1 VSVDNNTLTTWSRI
15 KDSDIYFSF
24 KKSPTAIISSS
35 ILFIIF
41 FCSFFVELVTPYNPF
56 DPSSLSLMEAFT
68 PPSWT
73 EDGMSKFILGTDGQG
88 RDMLSTILYGSRISL
103 IVGFSAI
110 IFSLILGVG
119 LGLTAGYFGGKY
131 EMLVMRLTDVQLTV
145 PSILMA
151 LLVDGIARGL
161 ISREMHDEMAIYVL
175 IFAIGISEWPQFARV
190 SRAATLVEK
199 NKDYISASTII
210 GVSKLVIMFKH
221 ILPNILRPILVIGT
235 IGLALAIIAESTLS
249 FLGVGV
255 PPTTPSLGT
264 LIRLGNDF
272 LFSGEWWITFFPA
285 IFLVILAF
293 SINLLGDWM
302 RDTLNPRLNK

>member
-1 VSVDNNTLTTWSRI
+1 MQNQNLSLINKI
-15 KDSDIYFSF
+15 IDSDIFFSF
-24 KKSPTAIISSS
+24 KKSPTAIISSL
-35 ILFIIF
+35 ILLIIF
-41 FCSFFVELVTPYNPF
+41 FCSFFVEIIAPYNPF
-56 DPSSLSLMEAFT
+56 DPSSLSLMDAFT
-68 PPSWT
+68 PPSWSEGGT
-73 EDGMSKFILGTDGQG
+73 RNFLLGTDGQG

-110 IFSLILGVG
+110 LFSLILGVA
-119 LGLTAGYFGGKY
+119 LGLTAGYFGGRY
-131 EMLVMRLTDVQLTV
+131 EMFVMRITDVQLTI

-151 LLVDGIARGL
+151 LLVDGIARGI
-161 ISREMHDEMAIYVL
+161 ISRELHDQMAIYVL

-199 NKDYISASTII
+199 NKDYVSASTII
-210 GVSKLVIMFKH
+210 GVSNLMIMLRH

-264 LIRLGNDF
+264 LIRIGNVF
-272 LFSGEWWITFFPA
+272 LFSGEWWITFFLA
-285 IFLVILAF
+285 IFLVLLAF

-302 RDTLNPRLNK
+302 RDTLNPKLK

>member
-1 VSVDNNTLTTWSRI
+1 VDNNQSDLLIRI
-15 KDSDIYFSF
+15 RNSDVYFSF
-24 KKSPTAIISSS
+24 KKSPTAIISSI
-35 ILFIIF
+35 ILAIIF
-41 FCSFFVELVTPYNPF
+41 FCSFFVELVVPYNPF

-73 EDGMSKFILGTDGQG
+73 EDGLSKFILGTDGQG

-110 IFSLILGVG
+110 LFSLVLGVA

-131 EMLVMRLTDVQLTV
+131 EMFVMRLTDVQLTV

-151 LLVDGIARGL
+151 LLVDGIARGI

-199 NKDYISASTII
+199 NKDYVAASTII
-210 GVSKLVIMFKH
+210 GVSNLVVMFKH
-221 ILPNILRPILVIGT
+221 ILPNIMRPILVIGT
-235 IGLALAIIAESTLS
+235 IGLALAILAEATLS

-285 IFLVILAF
+285 IFLVLLAF

-302 RDTLNPRLNK
+302 RDTLNPKLN

>member
-1 VSVDNNTLTTWSRI
+1 MDNNTLTTWSRI

>member
-1 VSVDNNTLTTWSRI
+1 MQNQNLSFINKI
-15 KDSDIYFSF
+15 IDSDIFFSF
-24 KKSPTAIISSS
+24 KKSPTAIISSL
-35 ILFIIF
+35 ILIIIF
-41 FCSFFVELVTPYNPF
+41 FCSFFVEIIAPYNPF
-56 DPSSLSLMEAFT
+56 DPSSLSLMDAFT
-68 PPSWT
+68 PPSWSEGGT
-73 EDGMSKFILGTDGQG
+73 RNFLLGTDGQG

-110 IFSLILGVG
+110 LFSLILGVS
-119 LGLTAGYFGGKY
+119 LGLTAGYFGGRY
-131 EMLVMRLTDVQLTV
+131 EMFVMRITDVQLTI

-151 LLVDGIARGL
+151 LLVDGIARGI
-161 ISREMHDEMAIYVL
+161 ISRELHDQMAIYVL

-199 NKDYISASTII
+199 NKDYVSASTII
-210 GVSKLVIMFKH
+210 GVSNLMIMLRH

-264 LIRLGNDF
+264 LIRIGNDF

-285 IFLVILAF
+285 IFLVLLAF

-302 RDTLNPRLNK
+302 RDTLNPKLK

>member
-1 VSVDNNTLTTWSRI
+1 MQNQNLSFINKI
-15 KDSDIYFSF
+15 IDSDIFFSF
-24 KKSPTAIISSS
+24 KKSPTAIISSL
-35 ILFIIF
+35 ILVIIF
-41 FCSFFVELVTPYNPF
+41 FCSFFVEIIAPYNPF
-56 DPSSLSLMEAFT
+56 DPSSLSLMDAFT
-68 PPSWT
+68 PPSWSEGGT
-73 EDGMSKFILGTDGQG
+73 RNFLLGTDGQG

-110 IFSLILGVG
+110 LFSLIFGVA
-119 LGLTAGYFGGKY
+119 LGLTAGYFGGRY
-131 EMLVMRLTDVQLTV
+131 EMFVMRITDVQLTI

-151 LLVDGIARGL
+151 LLVDGIARGI
-161 ISREMHDEMAIYVL
+161 ISRELHDQMAIYVL

-199 NKDYISASTII
+199 NKDYVSASTII
-210 GVSKLVIMFKH
+210 GVSNLMIMLRH

-264 LIRLGNDF
+264 LIRIGNDF

-285 IFLVILAF
+285 IFLVLLAF

-302 RDTLNPRLNK
+302 RDTLNPKLK

>member
-1 VSVDNNTLTTWSRI
+1 MQNQNLSFINKI
-15 KDSDIYFSF
+15 IDSDIFFSF
-24 KKSPTAIISSS
+24 KKSPTAIISSL
-35 ILFIIF
+35 ILVIIF
-41 FCSFFVELVTPYNPF
+41 FCSFFVEIIAPYNPF
-56 DPSSLSLMEAFT
+56 DPSSLSLMDAFT
-68 PPSWT
+68 PPSWSEGGT
-73 EDGMSKFILGTDGQG
+73 RNFLLGTDGQG

-110 IFSLILGVG
+110 LFSLILGVAF
-119 LGLTAGYFGGKY
+119 GLTAGYFGGRY
-131 EMLVMRLTDVQLTV
+131 EMFVMRITDVQLTI

-151 LLVDGIARGL
+151 LLVDGIARGI
-161 ISREMHDEMAIYVL
+161 ISRELHDQMAIYVL

-199 NKDYISASTII
+199 NKDYVSASTII
-210 GVSKLVIMFKH
+210 GVSNLMIMLRH

-264 LIRLGNDF
+264 LIRIGNDF

-285 IFLVILAF
+285 IFLVLLAF

-302 RDTLNPRLNK
+302 RDTLNPKLK

>member
-1 VSVDNNTLTTWSRI
+1 MQNQNLSFINKI
-15 KDSDIYFSF
+15 IDSDIFFSF
-24 KKSPTAIISSS
+24 KKSPTAIISSL
-35 ILFIIF
+35 ILVIIF
-41 FCSFFVELVTPYNPF
+41 FCSFFVEIIAPYNPF
-56 DPSSLSLMEAFT
+56 DPSSLSLMDAFT
-68 PPSWT
+68 PPSWSEGGT
-73 EDGMSKFILGTDGQG
+73 RNFLLGTDGQG

-110 IFSLILGVG
+110 LFSLILGVA
-119 LGLTAGYFGGKY
+119 LGLTAGYFGGRY
-131 EMLVMRLTDVQLTV
+131 EMFVMRITDVQLTI

-151 LLVDGIARGL
+151 LLVDGIARGI
-161 ISREMHDEMAIYVL
+161 ISRELHDQMAIYVL

-199 NKDYISASTII
+199 NKDYVSASTII
-210 GVSKLVIMFKH
+210 GVSNLMIMLRH

-264 LIRLGNDF
+264 LIRIGNDF
-272 LFSGEWWITFFPA
+272 LFSGEWWITFFPS
-285 IFLVILAF
+285 IFLVLLAF

-302 RDTLNPRLNK
+302 RDTLNPKLK

>member
-1 VSVDNNTLTTWSRI
+1 MQNQNLSFINKI
-15 KDSDIYFSF
+15 IDSDIFFSF
-24 KKSPTAIISSS
+24 KKSPTAIISSL
-35 ILFIIF
+35 ILVIIF
-41 FCSFFVELVTPYNPF
+41 FCSFFVEIIAPYNPF
-56 DPSSLSLMEAFT
+56 DPSSLSLMDAFT
-68 PPSWT
+68 PPSWSEGGT
-73 EDGMSKFILGTDGQG
+73 RNFLLGTDGQG

-110 IFSLILGVG
+110 LFSLILGVA
-119 LGLTAGYFGGKY
+119 LGLTAGYFGGRY
-131 EMLVMRLTDVQLTV
+131 EMFVMRITDVQLTI

-151 LLVDGIARGL
+151 LLVDGIARGI
-161 ISREMHDEMAIYVL
+161 ISRELHDQMAIYVL

-199 NKDYISASTII
+199 NKDYVSASTII
-210 GVSKLVIMFKH
+210 GVSNLMIMLRH

-264 LIRLGNDF
+264 FIRIGNNF

-285 IFLVILAF
+285 IFLVLLAF

-302 RDTLNPRLNK
+302 RDTLNPKLK

>member
-1 VSVDNNTLTTWSRI
+1 MSVDNNTLTTWSRI

-175 IFAIGISEWPQFARV
+175 IFAIGISEWPHFARV

-255 PPTTPSLGT
+255 PPTLPSLGT